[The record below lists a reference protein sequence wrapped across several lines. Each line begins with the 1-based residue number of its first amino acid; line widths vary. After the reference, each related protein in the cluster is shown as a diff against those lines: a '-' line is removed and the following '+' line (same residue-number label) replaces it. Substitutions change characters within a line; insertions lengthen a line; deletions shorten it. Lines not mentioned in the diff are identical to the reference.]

1 MSQWAMHVHG
11 LYNFFHFI
19 LLKPIK
25 NLIAKKKYIGR
36 TTRPRQGH
44 TTPEGTAHQKSLPNS
59 PSQLLFFFN
68 AQVDYM

>member
-1 MSQWAMHVHG
+1 MSQWAMYVHG

-36 TTRPRQGH
+36 TTRPRQGD

-59 PSQLLFFFN
+59 PSQLLFIFN
-68 AQVDYM
+68 AQVDYT